1 MNKAKIGIYPGS
13 FDPITNGHLD
23 IIKRAS
29 GLFDKLIV
37 TVLIN
42 YQKKTLF
49 NFDERIELIKEV
61 TKNIPNI
68 EIASYEGLLA
78 DFARER
84 NAKYIVRGLRAISD
98 FEYELGIALTNRTIS
113 NKEIDTI
120 FFMTD
125 ENNFFISSSL
135 VKEITMLGGD
145 IKCKIPDVVYE
156 AMVKKFK
163 INK

>member
-1 MNKAKIGIYPGS
+1 MNENKVGIYPGS

-23 IIKRAS
+23 ILKRAS

-42 YQKKTLF
+42 YKKEALF
-49 NFDERIELIKEV
+49 DFDERVDLIKECV
-61 TKNIPNI
+61 KDLPNV
-68 EIASYEGLLA
+68 EVATYEGLLV
-78 DFARER
+78 DFAKNQ
-84 NAKYIVRGLRAISD
+84 NAKYIVRGLRALSD

-125 ENNFFISSSL
+125 ENNFFVSSSL

-145 IKCKIPDVVYE
+145 IKCKIPDVVYD
-156 AMVKKFK
+156 ALIKKFK
-163 INK
+163 R